1 MSSFTCCR
9 YHIPL
14 QMRVIRIEADLMADL
29 IPEETQILPIG
40 ALTHRR
46 NQENNAL
53 IHHALKVYVKY
64 IAEQLILL
72 QEKGQLAT
80 VHDEMVMNYL
90 KMQIARAQRIDRKQ
104 EIDIINSK
112 LVKWKLS

>member
-1 MSSFTCCR
+1 MSSSCCL

-14 QMRVIRIEADLMADL
+14 QMRVIRIEAKLMADI
-29 IPEETQILPIG
+29 IPNKTELLPLG
-40 ALTHRR
+40 AQTHRR

-64 IAEQLILL
+64 IAGQLILL
-72 QEKGQLAT
+72 QEKGYMAT

-90 KMQIARAQRIDRKQ
+90 KMQIIRAKRLDRKQ

-112 LVKWKLS
+112 LVKWTLS

>member
-1 MSSFTCCR
+1 MSSTCCF

-29 IPEETQILPIG
+29 IPDDTEILPLG
-40 ALTHRR
+40 AKTHRR

-53 IHHALKVYVKY
+53 IHHAIKVYVKY

-72 QEKGQLAT
+72 QEKGQLVT
-80 VHDEMVMNYL
+80 EHDEMVMNYL
-90 KMQIARAQRIDRKQ
+90 KMQITRAKRLDRKQ
-104 EIDIINSK
+104 EIDIINTK